1 MTKNIFVLN
10 RNINDANSAFNTTL
24 IITGSP
30 SGVGVG
36 RSVAC
41 INDRTVA
48 INVFD
53 VLNRSW
59 SRPEVRIYDFYSG
72 IGIRLFIFPNQ
83 QQTLAMRRSPLF
95 LNIIYWPDQS
105 SVLTD
110 QSRMFV
116 IRSAPPGFYSNITE
130 DRSFSITISDQSY
143 CLYGTFKNDFSAGP
157 CFICPPQA
165 KNSGNRPSNHC
176 ESCSSDVFCPMGSID
191 DTVTLNLYPSYTQT
205 FPYRDTP
212 DTNNYDNLLCC
223 NHFCRMVGY
232 DIDKKIGSDQIKH
245 RHRMAKGCLKRI
257 YIINEGEQW
266 VDGLFSP
273 SIIVAFVFA
282 FWFAVQ
288 YVKLYPI
295 EASSEFSSKCDSDLH
310 NSLFDNAFQLPL
322 PDSSGKLWPIF
333 NMLRQQ
339 PITRTFD
346 LVKIKADCP
355 NISFKQNHAG
365 ARYIHISMSNC
376 IIQPDNINQSVSVV
390 LPQHEMAL
398 QMNVSGPYFIG
409 ACRLYLRGPGH
420 KNNNSRLQTLH
431 ACQLFWTRNQTL
443 SRSASLSVLWIKAV
457 NQSKLLTIGELTQFD
472 G

>member
-10 RNINDANSAFNTTL
+10 RNINDANSAFNTTQ

-83 QQTLAMRRSPLF
+83 QQTLPMRRSPLF
-95 LNIIYWPDQS
+95 LNIIYWPGQS

-212 DTNNYDNLLCC
+212 DTSNYDNLL
-223 NHFCRMVGY
+223 V
-232 DIDKKIGSDQIKH
+232 
-245 RHRMAKGCLKRI
+245 RHMIYFGRTTNCLT
-257 YIINEGEQW
+257 
-266 VDGLFSP
+266 SM
-273 SIIVAFVFA
+273 
-282 FWFAVQ
+282 
-288 YVKLYPI
+288 PI
-295 EASSEFSSKCDSDLH
+295 
-310 NSLFDNAFQLPL
+310 
-322 PDSSGKLWPIF
+322 
-333 NMLRQQ
+333 
-339 PITRTFD
+339 
-346 LVKIKADCP
+346 
-355 NISFKQNHAG
+355 
-365 ARYIHISMSNC
+365 
-376 IIQPDNINQSVSVV
+376 
-390 LPQHEMAL
+390 
-398 QMNVSGPYFIG
+398 
-409 ACRLYLRGPGH
+409 
-420 KNNNSRLQTLH
+420 
-431 ACQLFWTRNQTL
+431 
-443 SRSASLSVLWIKAV
+443 LWILISVAITFVVWLVMILIK
-457 NQSKLLTIGELTQFD
+457 KLAPTK
-472 G
+472 